1 MKTKSHS
8 YVLLEGEHCTVQ
20 WCVERMEIGGHWCE
34 QQASGNKSA
43 AAHSKV

>member
-8 YVLLEGEHCTVQ
+8 YVMLDGEHCTVQ

-34 QQASGNKSA
+34 QEFSSTL
-43 AAHSKV
+43 HSLESIC